1 MGRGPHTLRHLS
13 LAGSALALAALLGC
27 ATQFT
32 SGTIRDEIVHQT
44 GLEPLRAFEFD
55 LGGPTLHIA
64 RTVMA
69 GSSSGTSLPLAG
81 LERLELAVYDV
92 SKSMGTGKSV
102 DFTRMT
108 VRGWEKVVRVMDG
121 AHSAV
126 VLVRRSD
133 GAIAE
138 LVVAVSGPQSAI
150 YGRLK
155 GSLSNDLPAAI
166 ASAVRSSGPEG
177 VRDALMSVA
186 APEAQPSQPEP

>member
-1 MGRGPHTLRHLS
+1 MGRGRYTLRHLS
-13 LAGSALALAALLGC
+13 LAGGALALAALLGC
-27 ATQFT
+27 ATQFA
-32 SGTIRDEIVHQT
+32 SGSIRDKIVRQT
-44 GLEPLRAFEFD
+44 GLEPLRAFELD

-64 RTVMA
+64 RAVMA
-69 GSSSGTSLPLAG
+69 GSTSGTALPLAG

-92 SKSMGTGKSV
+92 SKSMGTGKSL
-102 DFTRMT
+102 DFTRMS

-126 VLVRRSD
+126 VLVRRRD

-138 LVVAVSGPQSAI
+138 LVVAASGPQSAI

-155 GSLSNDLPAAI
+155 GRLSEELPAAI
-166 ASAVRSSGPEG
+166 GSAVRSSGPEG

-186 APEAQPSQPEP
+186 AP